1 MVTTT
6 DLPIEVVSNLQQ
18 TAGIVGLEANSED
31 SQLIVAFNQDTVTV
45 DEIIAQINM
54 TGDEVTDVEL
64 Q

>member
-1 MVTTT
+1 MTTT